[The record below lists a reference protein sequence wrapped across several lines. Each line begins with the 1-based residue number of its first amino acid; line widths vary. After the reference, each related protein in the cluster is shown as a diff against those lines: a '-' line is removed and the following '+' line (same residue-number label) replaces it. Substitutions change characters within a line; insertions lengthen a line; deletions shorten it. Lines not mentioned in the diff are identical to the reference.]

1 MPWQRMEI
9 YKTEEY
15 KKSRRLV
22 YLDEGAPAFCLY
34 AREVKKYELAE
45 GREISGE
52 VYSEII
58 ELLSKR
64 ARERCLY
71 LLESMA
77 RTEKQIRDKLKDG
90 YYPEEAIDYAV
101 SYCKEKH
108 YIDDTDYAERY
119 ISSKAG
125 SMSKRMIE
133 QKLYQRG
140 IGKEVMELA
149 FSEAVIDETATLRDL
164 VKRKYGDTSDLS
176 YDEKQ
181 KLIKKLL
188 SKGFSYDSIK
198 QVI

>member
-1 MPWQRMEI
+1 MEI
-9 YKTEEY
+9 YKIEEY

-22 YLDEGAPAFCLY
+22 YLDEGAAAFCLY

-77 RTEKQIRDKLKDG
+77 RTEKQIRDKLKEG

-149 FSEAVIDETATLRDL
+149 FSEADIDETAALRDL
-164 VKRKYGDTSDLS
+164 VQRKYGDTSDLS